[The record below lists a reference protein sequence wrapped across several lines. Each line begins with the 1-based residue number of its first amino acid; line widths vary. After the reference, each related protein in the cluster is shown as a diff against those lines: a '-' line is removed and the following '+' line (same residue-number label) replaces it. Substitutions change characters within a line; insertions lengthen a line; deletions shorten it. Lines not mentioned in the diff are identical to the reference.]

1 MKSKGIFLLALST
14 LILITV
20 TIFASMNLAFS
31 WVFYLTLIGQVVL
44 IFAVYH
50 VLTDNYT
57 TEKVFNDWYE
67 DRPDLSK

>member
-67 DRPDLSK
+67 DQPDLSK

>member
-57 TEKVFNDWYE
+57 TEKVFSDWYE